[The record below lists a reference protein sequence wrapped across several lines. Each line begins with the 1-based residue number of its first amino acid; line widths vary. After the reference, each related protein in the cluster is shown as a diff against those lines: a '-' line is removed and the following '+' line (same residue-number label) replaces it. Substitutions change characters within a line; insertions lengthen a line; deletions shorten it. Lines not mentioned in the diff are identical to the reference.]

1 MSTTTPA
8 PGVEGS
14 GRLKKGPTWVSA
26 KASERGMSV
35 LETYSTIANFFAA
48 VALQSYAA
56 DPKFK
61 KYVHQVEK
69 CLNSFDNVHEWAD
82 CISFLKQLL
91 KVSNYK
97 VSFLSVR

>member
-1 MSTTTPA
+1 MIVGIPA
-8 PGVEGS
+8 EVT
-14 GRLKKGPTWVSA
+14 LILLAV
-26 KASERGMSV
+26 
-35 LETYSTIANFFAA
+35 A

-61 KYVHQVEK
+61 KYVQQVEK

-91 KVSNYK
+91 KVRKRIFSPSTSYL
-97 VSFLSVR
+97 FLVRHFSHIRSSKKYLEN